1 MTTLDESTIFTQSTR
16 EPSEDNTVRPEA
28 QAWQLGIL
36 TDRAGHV
43 HLGALVAG
51 TAGQP
56 YSYIDLLAPVGADSA
71 DELNL
76 QHLVVLLHGQE
87 LADLRRLAERCI
99 DDARLRR
106 QLVQLAD
113 LAAA

>member
-1 MTTLDESTIFTQSTR
+1 MTTLDESRTVAQTR
-16 EPSEDNTVRPEA
+16 KPSEDDTACPEA

-43 HLGALVAG
+43 HLGAVVAG
-51 TAGQP
+51 AGAEP
-56 YSYIDLLAPVGADSA
+56 YSYVDLLAPVGAGSA
-71 DELNL
+71 GDLDVN
-76 QHLVVLLHGQE
+76 QLVVLVTGQQ

-106 QLVQLAD
+106 QLVALTD

>member
-1 MTTLDESTIFTQSTR
+1 MTTLDDSTIVIQPTR
-16 EPSEDNTVRPEA
+16 GLSEEDTARPEA

-56 YSYIDLLAPVGADSA
+56 CSYVDLLAPVGADSV

-76 QHLVVLLHGQE
+76 KQLVVLLRGQE

-99 DDARLRR
+99 DDAQLRR
-106 QLVQLAD
+106 RLVQLVE
-113 LAAA
+113 LAAS

>member
-1 MTTLDESTIFTQSTR
+1 MTTLDESRTVAQTR
-16 EPSEDNTVRPEA
+16 EPSSDDTARREA

-56 YSYIDLLAPVGADSA
+56 RTYIDLLAPVGADSA

-76 QHLVVLLHGQE
+76 QHLVVLVRRDE
-87 LADLRRLAERCI
+87 LADLRRLTERCI
-99 DDARLRR
+99 DDVRLRQ

-113 LAAA
+113 MAAS

>member
-1 MTTLDESTIFTQSTR
+1 MTTLDESRTVAQTR
-16 EPSEDNTVRPEA
+16 EPSDDDTARREA

-36 TDRAGHV
+36 TDRGGHV

-56 YSYIDLLAPVGADSA
+56 CSYVDLLAPVGADSV

-76 QHLVVLLHGQE
+76 KQLVVLLRGQE

-99 DDARLRR
+99 DDAQLRR
-106 QLVQLAD
+106 RLVQLVE
-113 LAAA
+113 LAAS

>member
-1 MTTLDESTIFTQSTR
+1 MTTLDESRTVAQTR
-16 EPSEDNTVRPEA
+16 ELSEDDALCPEA

-43 HLGALVAG
+43 HLGAVVAG
-51 TAGQP
+51 TGAEP
-56 YSYIDLLAPVGADSA
+56 YSYVDLLAPVGAGSTGDL
-71 DELNL
+71 DVN
-76 QHLVVLLHGQE
+76 QLVVLVTGRQLD
-87 LADLRRLAERCI
+87 DLRRLAERCI
-99 DDARLRR
+99 VDARLRR